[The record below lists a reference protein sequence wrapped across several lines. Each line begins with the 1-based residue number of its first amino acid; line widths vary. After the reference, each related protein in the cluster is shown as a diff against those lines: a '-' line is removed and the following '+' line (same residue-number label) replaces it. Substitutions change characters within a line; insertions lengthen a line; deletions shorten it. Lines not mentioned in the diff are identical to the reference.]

1 MCVRESGRENKEN
14 YLMMP
19 SASFNFVWPKESLY
33 STRKKTCSFFIMWQE
48 KNSWKYSMH
57 NADVSSTLEG
67 FKSTISYSR
76 VATICDFER
85 PSLLVLKEYE
95 TDLQFLQLSQNLTT
109 YSLLIYMFWTNWKC
123 EIVFVLWQN
132 NFSIA
137 TCTKHV
143 NQQTTGY
150 QILS

>member
-33 STRKKTCSFFIMWQE
+33 STRKKNTFFFLYYVTRKKI
-48 KNSWKYSMH
+48 SWKYSMH

-67 FKSTISYSR
+67 FKSTILYSR

-85 PSLLVLKEYE
+85 PSLLQLKEYE
-95 TDLQFLQLSQNLTT
+95 TDLQYLQLSQNLTT
-109 YSLLIYMFWTNWKC
+109 YSLLIYMFWTNCKC
-123 EIVFVLWQN
+123 EIVFVLICRN
-132 NFSIA
+132 GR
-137 TCTKHV
+137 T
-143 NQQTTGY
+143 
-150 QILS
+150 ILVLLLVK